1 VSVRPVL
8 QRGFGSRLPVG
19 VLALTL
25 ACAGLSPISA
35 QEGYV
40 FSVTGEWRVSSQP
53 ELPVLNG
60 GAVSSTDSLLAPSG
74 PVGGERIVLWFEQGR
89 LSCRTR
95 AEGSVE
101 CLERERKVCTAGEGL
116 VVPLKPCLGDNP
128 PRVVRLMS
136 ALMRAFGEDPS
147 RYWPLLS
154 RSPGDGI
161 REAVLL
167 SDDGMIRL
175 DALLAS
181 VPHGRYQICVQALD
195 PQEGRP
201 GRSECDYFA
210 WTGMPVRMRTTLDT
224 GLVELKVESMWTQLS
239 AWVLLVPPDEF
250 PAIDAEFRE
259 AARLVNGWADLGER
273 ESRGALRAVLTHL
286 HRIQRPSIPRDPT
299 SGG

>member
-1 VSVRPVL
+1 VSVCTVL
-8 QRGFGSRLPVG
+8 QRGFGSELPPAI
-19 VLALTL
+19 LALTL
-25 ACAGLSPISA
+25 TFVGLSPISA

-53 ELPVLNG
+53 EMPVLNG
-60 GAVSSTDSLLAPSG
+60 GAISSADSLLAPSG
-74 PVGGERIVLWFEQGR
+74 TVGGERIVLWFEQGR

-95 AEGSVE
+95 AEESVE

-128 PRVVRLMS
+128 PRIVRLMS

-154 RSPGDGI
+154 RSPRVGI
-161 REAVLL
+161 REAVVR

-175 DALLAS
+175 DALLGS

-195 PQEGRP
+195 PQEARP

-210 WTGMPVRMRTTLDT
+210 WSGMPVRMKTTLDM

-239 AWVLLVPPDEF
+239 SWILLVPPDEF
-250 PAIDAEFRE
+250 ATLDADFQE
-259 AARLVNGWADLGER
+259 ASRLVNGWADLDER
-273 ESRGALRAVLTHL
+273 EARGALRAVLTHL
-286 HRIQRPSIPRDPT
+286 HRIQRDPA
-299 SGG
+299 GGG